1 MLKYIL
7 IILLNF
13 NTVLANEANQKKK
26 IKQTKAIIE
35 KLMPFIQKNSN
46 EGLKVKGCKFDQG
59 KWIMLLISKQPFQE
73 KISFNKNCD
82 LKGEYTAKMESPFP
96 VSFLLQNLENFN
108 QVDFKFIIK
117 LVYKPVALI
126 KIKMIDGI
134 IKGKDTARYELEYSA
149 QIDPL
154 SKNFIKKDLGG
165 QLTIKTIN
173 SKKIN
178 QKIKLKNGR

>member
-13 NTVLANEANQKKK
+13 NTALANEANQKKK

-35 KLMPFIQKNSN
+35 KLMPFIQKNSDD
-46 EGLKVKGCKFDQG
+46 GPKVKGCKFDQG
-59 KWIMLLISKQPFQE
+59 KWIMLLLSKQPFQE
-73 KISFNKNCD
+73 KINFNKDCD
-82 LKGEYTAKMESPFP
+82 LKGEYTAKMETAFP
-96 VSFLLQNLENFN
+96 VSFSLRNISNFN
-108 QVDFKFIIK
+108 QVDFKFIIN
-117 LVYKPVALI
+117 LEYDPVALI

-134 IKGKDTARYELEYSA
+134 IKGKDRASFELEYSA

-178 QKIKLKNGR
+178 QKIKLKNRR